1 MRRPAFFVLAAIV
14 ILTAALCIKVNTST
28 AVIDG
33 SQYANAYQ
41 PIVFG
46 NITTADTLESVK
58 CLPLHKEVTY
68 FIKIASRRKAGFTA
82 GDSVQ
87 VILAG
92 SADDS
97 TYTNLSSTGARTT
110 YTAAGTWAITFDYLA
125 SYRYTRLEVPNLAAA
140 DSLTVSVK
148 AVVSPQEGR

>member
-1 MRRPAFFVLAAIV
+1 MKKGTALLAFILVAAGIWLAGIAY
-14 ILTAALCIKVNTST
+14 
-28 AVIDG
+28 AVKDG
-33 SQYANAYQ
+33 NLYANSYQ

-46 NITTADTLESVK
+46 NITTADTLESIR
-58 CLPLHKEVTY
+58 CTPNHKEITF
-68 FIKIASRRKAGFTA
+68 FIKIASRRHAGFTA

-110 YTAAGTWAITFDYLA
+110 YTAAGTWALTFDYLA
-125 SYRYTRLEVPNLAAA
+125 SYRYIRLEVPNLAAA
-140 DSLTVSVK
+140 DSLTVSTK
-148 AVVSPQEGR
+148 AVISPQEGR

>member
-1 MRRPAFFVLAAIV
+1 MKKGHVALLAWGIVAIGLSAAAAFGV
-14 ILTAALCIKVNTST
+14 K
-28 AVIDG
+28 DG

-58 CLPLHKEVTY
+58 CLPLHKEITY
-68 FIKIASRRKAGFTA
+68 FIKIASRRHAGFTA

-97 TYTNLSSTGARTT
+97 TYTNLSGTGDRIT
-110 YTAAGTWAITFDYLA
+110 YTAAGTWTVTFYGLA

-148 AVVSPQEGR
+148 AVISPKEAN